1 MSRPGIFRLFSIEF
15 ENAATSCSGAAAG
28 SGTSTGVALLASSTS
43 SAGASQRLGLDGLD
57 LLGGLSDRHRRGLGP
72 VAARPGRRTGL
83 AAVSALLDDVSV
95 LLVSESGTSAPEG
108 AVEVA
113 DDSADSLA
121 LVDVEVD
128 SGVEAA
134 VLGAVDVTE
143 DCSAV
148 VASAVLGSA
157 GACVCGACS
166 TTGGDCGI
174 CGATAVGTSTGACG
188 ATTSGSGAVTS
199 GSGATTVVVT
209 PESSPGWANAG
220 AIPPVSAVKEM
231 TTPDANTA
239 TTPRFEQSSS
249 WSFHVNR
256 LLRV

>member
-1 MSRPGIFRLFSIEF
+1 
-15 ENAATSCSGAAAG
+15 
-28 SGTSTGVALLASSTS
+28 VLLDDP
-43 SAGASQRLGLDGLD
+43 LVD
-57 LLGGLSDRHRRGLGP
+57 
-72 VAARPGRRTGL
+72 
-83 AAVSALLDDVSV
+83 VSVPLDDVSV
-95 LLVSESGTSAPEG
+95 LLDDVSVPLVSDPGTSAPEG

-121 LVDVEVD
+121 VLDVEVD
-128 SGVEAA
+128 AGVEAA
-134 VLGAVDVTE
+134 VLGAVDGTG

-157 GACVCGACS
+157 GSTLVTGGATAVDGDSTVAWVFGAGAWVAGACCVA
-166 TTGGDCGI
+166 GACGI

-199 GSGATTVVVT
+199 GAGATTVVVA
-209 PESSPGWANAG
+209 PESPPGWANAG

-249 WSFHVNR
+249 GLSTLIDSFGCSCGPPSVAKHAFARRMPGNRNGRPLWSQRIHRWFGLGVT
-256 LLRV
+256 